1 MTKYGAT
8 KENKGGG
15 MHKNPF
21 YNSNERK
28 SSISIVIY
36 CLLISSVLALD
47 FYKLPASC

>member
-21 YNSNERK
+21 YNSNECK
-28 SSISIVIY
+28 SSISIVIS
-36 CLLISSVLALD
+36 CLLISYALVKD
-47 FYKLPASC
+47 FLKLPASC